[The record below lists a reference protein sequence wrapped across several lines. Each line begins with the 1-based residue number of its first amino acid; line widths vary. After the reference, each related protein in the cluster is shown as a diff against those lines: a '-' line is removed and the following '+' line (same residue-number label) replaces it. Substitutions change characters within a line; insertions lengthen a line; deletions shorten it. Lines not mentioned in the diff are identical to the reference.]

1 MIDAVCVLVANAAER
16 VQHEAKRALAAVYEG
31 DLLMTQVAVLRRYG
45 EAPAVDTIALRRRI
59 AAAIQAQDRYPFEG
73 R

>member
-1 MIDAVCVLVANAAER
+1 M
-16 VQHEAKRALAAVYEG
+16 
-31 DLLMTQVAVLRRYG
+31 LMTQMAVLKRFGKR
-45 EAPAVDTIALRRRI
+45 PAVDTIALRRGI